1 MTKVH
6 PQTKYEDVYLESEAV
21 ELKYINR
28 PKSVFKDVRPQSMY
42 ENSFE
47 PEEESEGLVYFIMV
61 FVSVLILVVTF
72 PVSWMMCFQVVQD
85 YERLVVFRLGKIRKG
100 GTQGPGVCITI
111 PCTDS
116 NILVDMRTGVHDIPS
131 QEILT
136 SDSVA
141 VSVAAVVFYRVSDPM
156 QAVCGDGD
164 YILSTKFKTQT
175 VIRNVLGM
183 RTLHE
188 ILQGRE
194 EMARQLRESLQEKV
208 TMNGVTVDRVELKQ
222 VGIPRKMQKIMASE
236 AEANA
241 EAKAKVILS
250 NAEEQSSKT
259 LVTAGDDLS
268 TVSIHLRYLQTMLKI
283 HRPVEEDM
291 AHIMPMPLEIVKYW
305 VGRRG
310 LEKVA
315 AKIRENLRRNGST
328 EKNIIRRKITNN
340 SFAKILKWKYQ
351 Y

>member
-1 MTKVH
+1 
-6 PQTKYEDVYLESEAV
+6 
-21 ELKYINR
+21 
-28 PKSVFKDVRPQSMY
+28 MY

-47 PEEESEGLVYFIMV
+47 PQKESDGFVHYFIV
-61 FVSVLILVVTF
+61 FASLVLVLIIF
-72 PVSWMMCFQVVQD
+72 PVSWMFCFQIVQD
-85 YERLVVFRLGKIRKG
+85 YERLVVFRLGKVKKG
-100 GTQGPGVCITI
+100 GAQGPGLCITI
-111 PCTDS
+111 PCTDTK
-116 NILVDMRTGVHDIPS
+116 IVVDMRTGVHDIPT

-188 ILQGRE
+188 ILRGRE
-194 EMARQLRESLQEKV
+194 EMATQLRENLQKKV
-208 TMNGVTVDRVELKQ
+208 AENGVTVDRVELKQ
-222 VGIPRKMQKIMASE
+222 IGIPRKLQKIMASE

-250 NAEEQSSKT
+250 NAEELSSKR

-268 TVSIHLRYLQTMLKI
+268 PVGIHLRYLQTMLKI

-291 AHIMPMPLEIVKYW
+291 AHIVPMPLEIFRYW

-310 LEKVA
+310 LNKA
-315 AKIRENLRRNGST
+315 ATKMKERLRSGFSEIDST
-328 EKNIIRRKITNN
+328 RRRKT
-340 SFAKILKWKYQ
+340 KYSLVKVK
-351 Y
+351 

>member
-1 MTKVH
+1 M
-6 PQTKYEDVYLESEAV
+6 AV
-21 ELKYINR
+21 R
-28 PKSVFKDVRPQSMY
+28 PKSMYQNTRPRSMY

-47 PEEESEGLVYFIMV
+47 REKEQDKDSTVHKFM
-61 FVSVLILVVTF
+61 VLISIVILVITF
-72 PVSWMMCFQVVQD
+72 PLSCMFCFQIVQD
-85 YERLVVFRLGKIRKG
+85 YERLVVFRLGKVRKG
-100 GTQGPGVCITI
+100 GARGPGLRLTI

-222 VGIPRKMQKIMASE
+222 VGIPKKMQKIMASE

-259 LVTAGDDLS
+259 LVTAGEDLS

-283 HRPVEEDM
+283 HRPAEADM

-310 LEKVA
+310 VEKVK
-315 AKIRENLRRNGST
+315 AKIKENLRRNGST

-340 SFAKILKWKYQ
+340 AFAKILKWKYQ